1 MGETND
7 AFADNIHAELDELE
21 EEKHKSDAAATLHI
35 QPTGKTSDTNQNN
48 AEISDSQV
56 RVIINSDSRPSR
68 FVNEPF
74 QRNVF
79 ATASTRSVRS
89 TTSRTTF
96 SRRIQVTNFSAPTF
110 FSYRT
115 QEVGHYLYFLNL
127 LSCKNK

>member
-7 AFADNIHAELDELE
+7 AFADNTHAELDELE
-21 EEKHKSDAAATLHI
+21 EEKHKPNAAATLHI
-35 QPTGKTSDTNQNN
+35 QTTGKTSDTNQNK

-56 RVIINSDSRPSR
+56 RVIINSGNRPSR
-68 FVNEPF
+68 FINEPF

-79 ATASTRSVRS
+79 ATASTRSARS

-115 QEVGHYLYFLNL
+115 QEVGHYFLFYNL
-127 LSCKNK
+127 LLSKYK